1 MAYEFINKSE
11 TRTKLLRY
19 CESNIIKLQKNLS
32 EYFTFQFSLIGSGST
47 RLLMVNGNDNHIDFD
62 YNLVLK
68 RYDPNLLKQPSKIRE
83 LFMKEIQKVFG
94 SQKDLKKANSTSVI
108 STYLGN
114 LYGYKFSIDFAIMYE
129 DKNGA
134 YQKLIFDKNS
144 NKFIWNIVPKSNH
157 FMDKFLKARQLAGML
172 ELKEIYKDK
181 KNKYINDQ
189 NKKSFAILLETVNE
203 ILDKYE

>member
-32 EYFTFQFSLIGSGST
+32 EHFTFQFSLIGSGST
-47 RLLMVNGNDNHIDFD
+47 RLLMVNGKDNHIDFD

-114 LYGYKFSIDFAIMYE
+114 LYGYNFSIDFAIMYE

-157 FMDKFLKARQLAGML
+157 FMDKFLKAKQLAGML

-181 KNKYINDQ
+181 KNKYINDK
-189 NKKSFAILLETVNE
+189 NKKSFSILLETVNE